1 MMTPKPSAGAGLDDD
16 DGGDDGDD
24 DDDGGDGS
32 DSDADDVLVTIPVVE
47 LNETEPG
54 IAGSDSTPGPGFM
67 ISVVSL
73 FVAARLTSGRG
84 LQSRERGL
92 GDCQ

>member
-1 MMTPKPSAGAGLDDD
+1 MEGTVTSRQGLPISVP
-16 DGGDDGDD
+16 G
-24 DDDGGDGS
+24 

-67 ISVVSL
+67 NSVVSL
-73 FVAARLTSGRG
+73 FAAARLTSGRG

-92 GDCQ
+92 GGCQ